1 VEIFSPLLLASG
13 GHARVLGH
21 FIEETWAVL
30 FRVFE
35 GIQASFPDGKDVVE
49 MVTVMTKIFHHF
61 RNDQPFKGTFGISG
75 WPIGDRQRLEAG
87 MDLCT
92 GHPSV
97 ACAQDVQDDG
107 MTRCQSYCVYVIG
120 ISHRFLLCGVF
131 L

>member
-1 VEIFSPLLLASG
+1 
-13 GHARVLGH
+13 VLGH

-61 RNDQPFKGTFGISG
+61 RHDQPFKGTFGISG